1 MDTFAQIIF
10 ERIEIRREFFGYKF
24 YKTSTIRRFSISN
37 KLETSS
43 PGHTIKWGEERERE
57 IRDCLG
63 RVWDRRF
70 GQKFGGRGRP
80 VFAGSKAVAAA
91 AAVASRRKKNSA
103 RPVVWVC
110 PNNSSTFLRSRFTDF
125 TKPTPRQPTF
135 QPGFLHSSKR
145 VSISGGKVT
154 PFLRFIGWKK
164 GPSFII
170 DDRQFQTFMC
180 CNFCD
185 GLEIYRI
192 SVKKKRAWNLIK
204 NEKVA
209 LSRNYSKLI

>member
-1 MDTFAQIIF
+1 MDTFTNNFRQF
-10 ERIEIRREFFGYKF
+10 EIRREFFGYLLHNF
-24 YKTSTIRRFSISN
+24 NDQISISN

-43 PGHTIKWGEERERE
+43 PGHDKMRRRERE
-57 IRDCLG
+57 RDCLG

-135 QPGFLHSSKR
+135 HGVPSFFEIASR
-145 VSISGGKVT
+145 Y
-154 PFLRFIGWKK
+154 RGWKSNTFPSIYWMKK
-164 GPSFII
+164 GLSMIVI
-170 DDRQFQTFMC
+170 GSSTWHLRVATFATVW
-180 CNFCD
+180 
-185 GLEIYRI
+185 R
-192 SVKKKRAWNLIK
+192 NL
-204 NEKVA
+204 
-209 LSRNYSKLI
+209 